1 TDGARGGVLGGFD
14 RGRGLADAHG
24 LIGAARDGFF
34 VVGVA
39 GVGGHPVVGA
49 RRRGA
54 GAVGGF
60 IAAVGRHRHGA
71 VAGDQAAF
79 GRRAALV
86 VIELEGDRA
95 AHVFAE
101 GAGQRGLV
109 LEGVTDGARGGVLGG
124 FDRGRG
130 LADAHGLIGAARDGF
145 FVVGVAGVGGHP
157 VVGARR
163 RGAGAVGGF
172 IAAVGRHRHGA
183 VAGDQAA
190 FGRRAALVVIELEGD
205 RAAHVFAEGAGQR
218 GLVLEGVTDGARGGV
233 LGGFDRGRGLAD
245 AHGLIGAARDGFFV
259 VGVAGVGGHPVVGAR
274 RRGAGA
280 VGGFI
285 AAVGRHRH
293 GAVAGDHAAF
303 GRRAAL
309 VVIELEGDRAAHV
322 FAEGAGQRGLVLEGV
337 TD

>member
-1 TDGARGGVLGGFD
+1 
-14 RGRGLADAHG
+14 
-24 LIGAARDGFF
+24 AARDGFF

-124 FDRGRG
+124 FDRGR
-130 LADAHGLIGAARDGF
+130 LFPYTTLFRSAARDGF

-157 VVGARR
+157 VVGA
-163 RGAGAVGGF
+163 
-172 IAAVGRHRHGA
+172 
-183 VAGDQAA
+183 
-190 FGRRAALVVIELEGD
+190 
-205 RAAHVFAEGAGQR
+205 
-218 GLVLEGVTDGARGGV
+218 
-233 LGGFDRGRGLAD
+233 
-245 AHGLIGAARDGFFV
+245 
-259 VGVAGVGGHPVVGAR
+259 
-274 RRGAGA
+274 
-280 VGGFI
+280 
-285 AAVGRHRH
+285 
-293 GAVAGDHAAF
+293 
-303 GRRAAL
+303 
-309 VVIELEGDRAAHV
+309 
-322 FAEGAGQRGLVLEGV
+322 
-337 TD
+337 